1 MALYLGNT
9 KITPII
15 SKGTATA
22 KLITKSVDSNGVYSA
37 ADDDADGYSK
47 FTVNVQY
54 TGQEK
59 TLNPSK
65 TTQII
70 LPDSG
75 YNGITKITLNPVTS
89 SIDENIVASNIKQGV
104 SILGVTG
111 TLEIKADPVLQSKTI
126 TPTKLNQTVTAD
138 TGYDALSS
146 VTVNGVTSDI
156 DSNITAGNIKEG
168 VSILGVT
175 GTLKPVAAPN
185 LQSKST
191 TPLTT
196 NQTIEPDE
204 GYDGLSYV
212 SISKVDSSI
221 DSNIVAGNIKKD
233 ISILG
238 VTGTYEGDESAYTTT
253 QVYNTLKANYD
264 TNGTFTDNVTY
275 TVKGTV
281 LYYYPEYNDVLEN
294 GVPTALVAG
303 VMTDGT
309 TNLAFVMKETSS
321 FDANYINYKISKG
334 DCISISG
341 KFRYQ
346 EDTQYILNLPYN
358 IDSTYFQNGITG
370 NKAILTGFISKG
382 INPLRNLFDYTKQ
395 TRDLFYEKQN
405 IPSTVIEFN
414 DTINVTEMSRTFYNF
429 QGTEIPKI
437 NMNSAV
443 KAINMFYNSPY
454 IQSLYLVMPNLLNTS
469 NMFYLCKNVEEI
481 FIKNSYGMNVE
492 GGMFSQAQKA
502 KLIDIDKVSSMQQAQ
517 YFIQNCAVLNKLI
530 IRNIS
535 EYTSTNY
542 NAFDEWNKLGYIY
555 LPSDKV
561 NTLKTQS
568 YWSKVSDRLL
578 PIFSKT
584 TLGSGTITETIQED
598 GKTQLTAVPADGYTF
613 AGWYNGVIGNILQS
627 SDPQELTITDVEGQ
641 TYKFTLSDTEAS
653 STRYYES
660 NNKGIGPSVAYGR
673 FYFTVTDTNQKVK
686 MTYISY
692 GEGSTY
698 DFGSYYLNKAD
709 GTNVSKNENLGSSSE
724 AKTVYFENLT
734 PGDYY
739 IEVRYKKDGSG
750 NSYND
755 SLKVKAEL
763 ATYTTEQGVIATTSE
778 TGLTSKTAETVE
790 FKNVPELSQYGF
802 ALNTNGY
809 YESNNQGIP
818 NSVAVGRFYFDN
830 YNEYTKK
837 DTSTQGVSSLND
849 QSRINID
856 YISSGQ
862 YNGSTVYD
870 YGTAIIYDM
879 YGNKIREILN
889 DENRPTNGLGAT
901 GISTSTYIDDLPTGR
916 YYLEV
921 RYIKD
926 ASIDSNNDSLQIKV
940 SVDTY
945 NTVRKSIPD
954 SGLFDSNASTTVLIN
969 EKYMQPLNLIAKFVQ
984 GE

>member
-15 SKGTATA
+15 SKGISTA

-37 ADDDADGYSK
+37 ADDDADGYSQ

-70 LPDSG
+70 LPDNG

-89 SIDENIVASNIKQGV
+89 SIDENIIASNIKQGV

-175 GTLKPVAAPN
+175 GTLKSVAAPN
-185 LQSKST
+185 LQSKSA

-221 DSNIVAGNIKKD
+221 DENIVAGNIKKD

-238 VTGTYEGDESAYTTT
+238 VTGTYEGDGSAYTTT
-253 QVYNTLKANYD
+253 QVYNALKSNYD

-281 LYYYPEYNDVLEN
+281 LHY
-294 GVPTALVAG
+294 VPDYVDILIDGTQTELVAG
-303 VMTDGT
+303 VLTDGT
-309 TNLAFVMKETSS
+309 TNLAFVIRETSS
-321 FDANYINYKISKG
+321 FDAEYLKYKISKG
-334 DCISISG
+334 DCITISG
-341 KFRYQ
+341 KFKYFTTAQ
-346 EDTQYILNLPYN
+346 NIESIPYN
-358 IDSTYFQNGITG
+358 VSSPYFDQGGVGNIGI
-370 NKAILTGFISKG
+370 LSGFISKG
-382 INPLRNLFDYTKQ
+382 INTLRNLLDYTQQAKY
-395 TRDLFYEKQN
+395 LFYGKFALN
-405 IPSTVIEFN
+405 ISPSIIDFN
-414 DTINVTEMSRTFYNF
+414 DTINVTDMSSMFYEF
-429 QGTEIPKI
+429 QGSEIPKI
-437 NMNSAV
+437 NMNSAT
-443 KAINMFYNSPY
+443 KADSMFYNTPQ
-454 IQSLYLVMPNLLNTS
+454 IKNLYLVMPKLSSTGAMFS
-469 NMFYLCKNVEEI
+469 NCKAEEI
-481 FIKNSYGMNVE
+481 FIKNMSGIPIHGNV
-492 GGMFSQAQKA
+492 FSSADKAQ
-502 KLIDIDKVSSMQQAQ
+502 LIDIEAVSSMSNSN
-517 YFIQNCAVLNKLI
+517 YFLNRNFELNKLI

-535 EYTSTNY
+535 ENTTANT
-542 NAFDEWNKLGYIY
+542 NAFDSWTKTGYIY

-561 NTLKTQS
+561 NTLKTKS
-568 YWSKVSDRLL
+568 GWTKVSDIML

-584 TLGSGTITETIQED
+584 TLGSGTITETIQEN
-598 GKTQLTAVPADGYTF
+598 GITQLHAVPADGYTF
-613 AGWYNGVIGNILQS
+613 AGWYNGIVGDVLIASNQ
-627 SDPQELTITDVEGQ
+627 QELTITDVEGQ
-641 TYKFTLSDTEAS
+641 TYGFTLSSTEAS

-660 NNKGIGPSVAYGR
+660 NNKGIGSSVAYGR

-724 AKTVYFENLT
+724 AKTVYFDNLT
-734 PGDYY
+734 LGDYY

-750 NSYND
+750 NKYND

-763 ATYTTEQGVIATTSE
+763 ATYTTEQGIISTTSE
-778 TGLTSKTAETVE
+778 TGLLSKNAETVE

-818 NSVAVGRFYFDN
+818 NSVAIGRFYFDN
-830 YNEYTKK
+830 YNEYYPKT
-837 DTSTQGVSSLND
+837 TTEVRPRLNE
-849 QSRINID
+849 QSRLNIE

-889 DENRPTNGLGAT
+889 DGNRPTNGLGAV

-926 ASIDSNNDSLQIKV
+926 ASTDSNNDSLQVKV

-945 NTVRKSIPD
+945 RTHRKSIPD
-954 SGLFDSNASTTVLIN
+954 SGLFDSDANTSIEIN

>member
-89 SIDENIVASNIKQGV
+89 SIDENIIASNIKQGV

-111 TLEIKADPVLQSKTI
+111 TLETKADPVLQSKTI
-126 TPTKLNQTVTAD
+126 TPTKLNQTVTPD

-185 LQSKST
+185 LQSKSA

-238 VTGTYEGDESAYTTT
+238 VTGTYEGDGSAYTTT
-253 QVYNTLKANYD
+253 QVYNALKANYD

-275 TVKGTV
+275 TVKGTL
-281 LYYYPEYNDVLEN
+281 LYYKTEVAWPDGIETDVSSGIL
-294 GVPTALVAG
+294 
-303 VMTDGT
+303 TDGT
-309 TNLAFVMKETSS
+309 TNLVFAIKETSS
-321 FDANYINYKISKG
+321 FDAEYLKYKISKG
-334 DCISISG
+334 DCITISG
-341 KFRYQ
+341 KFKYYTTAQ
-346 EDTQYILNLPYN
+346 TMESISYN
-358 IDSTYFQNGITG
+358 ISSPYFDDDSAENIGIFSG
-370 NKAILTGFISKG
+370 LISKG
-382 INPLRNLFDYTKQ
+382 INTLRNLLDHTKQ
-395 TRDLFYEKQN
+395 AQYLFTNQQN
-405 IPSTVIEFN
+405 IPKTAIEFN
-414 DTINVTEMSRTFYNF
+414 DTINVTNAHHMFYSF
-429 QGTEIPKI
+429 KGTEIPKI
-437 NMNSAV
+437 NMNSITNA
-443 KAINMFYNSPY
+443 NSMFNSTSN
-454 IQSLYLVMPNLLNTS
+454 IESLYLIMPNITYTDL
-469 NMFYLCKNVEEI
+469 MFNICKAKEI
-481 FIKNSYGMNVE
+481 FIKNSSSMSIQGSMFDSASNVT
-492 GGMFSQAQKA
+492 
-502 KLIDIDKVSSMQQAQ
+502 LIDINKVNSMNQSN
-517 YFIQNCAVLNKLI
+517 YFLRGCKSLNKLI
-530 IRNIS
+530 IRNIYETTTANS
-535 EYTSTNY
+535 
-542 NAFDEWNKLGYIY
+542 NAFDDWNKLGYIY

-561 NTLKTQS
+561 NTLKTKS
-568 YWSKVSDRLL
+568 GWTKVSDRML

-584 TLGSGTITETIQED
+584 TFGSGTITETVQEN
-598 GKTQLTAVPADGYTF
+598 GITQLKAIPSDGYTF
-613 AGWYNGVIGNILQS
+613 AGWYNGIIGNILTPS
-627 SDPQELTITDVEGQ
+627 NPQELTITDVEGQ
-641 TYKFTLSDTEAS
+641 TYGFLMS
-653 STRYYES
+653 SPEYNSTKYYES
-660 NNKGIGPSVAYGR
+660 NNQGVGNSVAYGR
-673 FYFTVTDTNQKVK
+673 FYFTITDTNQKVK

-692 GEGSTY
+692 GEDNY
-698 DFGSYYLNKAD
+698 DYGMYYLNKAD
-709 GTNVSKNENLGSSSE
+709 GTNVKKDEKLGSSSE

-734 PGDYY
+734 LGDYY
-739 IEVRYKKDGSG
+739 LEVRYKKDGSG
-750 NSYND
+750 NKYND

-763 ATYTTEQGVIATTSE
+763 ATYITEQGIVSTTSE
-778 TGLTSKTAETVE
+778 TGLLSKNAETVE
-790 FKNVPELSQYGF
+790 FKNVPEISQYGF

-809 YESNNQGIP
+809 YESNNKGIH
-818 NSVAVGRFYFDN
+818 NSIAVGRFYFDN
-830 YNEYTKK
+830 YNNYYPKTITE
-837 DTSTQGVSSLND
+837 VRPRLNE
-849 QSRINID
+849 QSRLNIE

-862 YNGSTVYD
+862 YNGSSVYD

-889 DENRPTNGLGAT
+889 DANRPTNGLGAA
-901 GISTSTYIDDLPTGR
+901 GILSSTYIDDLPTGR

-926 ASIDSNNDSLQIKV
+926 ASINSNNDSLQIKV

-945 NTVRKSIPD
+945 RTHRKSIPD
-954 SGLFDSNASTTVLIN
+954 SGLFDSDADTPIEIN

>member
-15 SKGTATA
+15 SKGTSTA

-70 LPDSG
+70 VPDSG
-75 YNGITKITLNPVTS
+75 YSGITKITLNPVTS
-89 SIDENIVASNIKQGV
+89 SIDENIISSNIKQGV

-111 TLEIKADPVLQSKTI
+111 TLETKADPVLQSKTI
-126 TPTKLNQTVTAD
+126 TPTKLNQTITPD

-146 VTVNGVTSDI
+146 VIVNGVTSDI

-168 VSILGVT
+168 VSILGIT

-185 LQSKST
+185 LQNKSA

-212 SISKVDSSI
+212 NISKVDSSI

-238 VTGTYEGDESAYTTT
+238 VTGTYEGDGSAYTTT
-253 QVYNTLKANYD
+253 QVYNALKANYD

-281 LYYYPEYNDVLEN
+281 LHY
-294 GVPTALVAG
+294 VPDYVDILIDGTQTELVAG
-303 VMTDGT
+303 VLTDGT
-309 TNLAFVMKETSS
+309 TNLAFVIRETSS
-321 FDANYINYKISKG
+321 FNAEYLKYKISKG
-334 DCISISG
+334 DCITVSG
-341 KFRYQ
+341 KFKYFTTAQ
-346 EDTQYILNLPYN
+346 TIESIPYN
-358 IDSTYFQNGITG
+358 VSSPYFDQGGVGNIGI
-370 NKAILTGFISKG
+370 LSGFISKG
-382 INPLRNLFDYTKQ
+382 INTLRNLLDHTKQ

-405 IPSTVIEFN
+405 IPRTFIEFN
-414 DTINVTEMSRTFYNF
+414 DTINVTEMSKTFYNF
-429 QGTEIPKI
+429 QGNEIPKI
-437 NMNSAV
+437 NMNSAI
-443 KAINMFYNSPY
+443 KAINMFYNTPY
-454 IQSLYLVMPNLLNTS
+454 IQSLYLVMPNLVNTS
-469 NMFYLCKNVEEI
+469 NMFYLCKNTEEI
-481 FIKNSYGMNVE
+481 FIKNSRGMNIE
-492 GGMFSQAQKA
+492 DGMFSHAQKA
-502 KLIDIDKVSSMQQAQ
+502 RLIDIDTVQSMQQSR

-530 IRNIS
+530 IRNVPKFS
-535 EYTSTNY
+535 SANY
-542 NAFDEWNKLGYIY
+542 NSFDEWNKLGYIY
-555 LPSDKV
+555 LPSDKI
-561 NTLKTQS
+561 NNLGD

-584 TLGSGTITETIQED
+584 TLGSGTITETVQED

-627 SDPQELTITDVEGQ
+627 SNPQELTITAVEGQ
-641 TYKFTLSDTEAS
+641 KYGFTLSDAEAS

-673 FYFTVTDTNQKVK
+673 FYFTITDTNQKVK
-686 MTYISY
+686 MIYISY

-698 DFGSYYLNKAD
+698 DYGMYYLNKAD
-709 GTNVSKNENLGSSSE
+709 GTNVSKNENLGSSPDD
-724 AKTVYFENLT
+724 KTVYFENLAL
-734 PGDYY
+734 GDYY

-750 NSYND
+750 NNYND
-755 SLKVKAEL
+755 SLKVKAEI
-763 ATYTTEQGVIATTSE
+763 ATYTTEQGIISTTSE
-778 TGLTSKTAETVE
+778 TGLTTKTAETVE
-790 FKNVPELSQYGF
+790 FKNVPEISQYGF

-809 YESNNQGIP
+809 YESNNKGIP

-830 YNEYTKK
+830 YNTYTKK
-837 DTSTQGVSSLND
+837 DTSTIGDTPLNK
-849 QSRINID
+849 QSRLNIE

-862 YNGSTVYD
+862 YNGSYVYD

-889 DENRPTNGLGAT
+889 DGNSPTNGLGAS

-921 RYIKD
+921 RFIKD
-926 ASIDSNNDSLQIKV
+926 ASTDSNNDSLQIKV

-945 NTVRKSIPD
+945 STVRKSIPD
-954 SGLFDSNASTTVLIN
+954 SGLFDSDATTTVLIN